1 MTHVQYGIYSHFEYF
16 YHPSP
21 MGQSKEGQVD
31 AHHTL
36 KNDKLRK
43 SKSSSTVGNQQMC

>member
-21 MGQSKEGQVD
+21 MGQSKEAQVD
-31 AHHTL
+31 AH
-36 KNDKLRK
+36 
-43 SKSSSTVGNQQMC
+43 QFEECQA